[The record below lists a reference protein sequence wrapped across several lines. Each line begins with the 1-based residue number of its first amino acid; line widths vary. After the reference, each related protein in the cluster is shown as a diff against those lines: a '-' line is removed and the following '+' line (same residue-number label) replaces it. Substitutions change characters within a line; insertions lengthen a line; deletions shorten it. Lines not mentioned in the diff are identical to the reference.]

1 VRFKGRRVCIW
12 IEGEMGYF
20 SWRTAADT
28 HIDIV
33 LKGSDSRVAFVV
45 VTIWDGIGRKGGRFG
60 EER

>member
-1 VRFKGRRVCIW
+1 
-12 IEGEMGYF
+12 MGYF